1 LALLPAPTSLAFTST
16 KLPMCTSLCNLVS
29 GRIRAKG
36 PMRQFSA
43 TTALSM
49 MLFAKTSVPA
59 PSQRVMLLLGP
70 ILTPAASATAVG
82 L

>member
-1 LALLPAPTSLAFTST
+1 
-16 KLPMCTSLCNLVS
+16 
-29 GRIRAKG
+29 
-36 PMRQFSA
+36 MRQFSA